1 MKKTIIQ
8 FKAMTPV
15 DMQINTETWGFKVS
29 FLQDTVPQSFVEKFT
44 VTDPAK
50 MAEELIKKMKSY
62 AKVEVTEADDLIGS
76 LIVTEFL
83 DEERIE
89 EVLTNFFLRLNE
101 RMRILKRTT
110 NHTEYMKLYDQVR
123 TEKLVL

>member
-8 FKAMTPV
+8 FKAMMPV

-29 FLQDTVPQSFVEKFT
+29 FLQDGAPQSFVERFT
-44 VTDPAK
+44 VVDPLK
-50 MAEELIKKMKSY
+50 RAEELIKKMKSY

-83 DEERIE
+83 DEEKIE
-89 EVLTNFFLRLNE
+89 EVLTNFFLRLSE

>member
-29 FLQDTVPQSFVEKFT
+29 FLQDGAPQSFVEKFT
-44 VTDPAK
+44 LADPVK
-50 MAEELIKKMKSY
+50 RAEGLIKKMKSY

-89 EVLTNFFLRLNE
+89 EVLAKFFLRLSE